1 MFQAVRE
8 QEKAKDGGAEDE
20 SDVGSEEASDMSEEA
35 PGKVAIADDELDDE
49 LSKE

>member
-8 QEKAKDGGAEDE
+8 QEKAKDGDGEDE
-20 SDVGSEEASDMSEEA
+20 SDVEEEMSEMSEEA